1 MLKKNRRIH
10 ENITNGFQK
19 RDLDVSMPP
28 PNGTKFSAQQI
39 DTFNGDLQMRLFYV
53 NFKTIWWIL
62 FWDQ

>member
-1 MLKKNRRIH
+1 
-10 ENITNGFQK
+10 
-19 RDLDVSMPP
+19 MPP